1 MTGSW
6 DPVTLEIM
14 WQRLLACANQAS
26 ITILRTSF
34 STVVASSHDFR
45 QMLTDANGDSLAQ
58 SYLGEVMFA
67 STFPDCVK
75 RIISEIGVA
84 NMRPGDVYMTNDP
97 WIGAGHLP
105 DIHVATPVFFNDK
118 LVAFSGSVI
127 HISDIGGRFG
137 PHDASEVF
145 EEGICFPILRLCDQ
159 GELNRDILNILR
171 ANVRA
176 PELAEGDVL
185 AQVAGNQVGANLLC
199 AFLEEYE
206 LDDVVEL
213 SHTLQARVEAAMR
226 SKIAELPDGEYTNRT
241 IAEIGAGT
249 EEIEVHTTLTIDDDR
264 MIVDYSESSPQTQI
278 AGVNCVFNCTRSM
291 TLFPLH
297 AMLLSDVPS
306 NEGMSRPITII
317 APPGSIM
324 NAQRPAPVDIRAM
337 ITHLLP
343 DHVMGCLAD
352 LLPDRVSAPAGLR
365 WMLLA
370 DRVHGSTGRRSI
382 TSFFQAGA
390 MGASMYRDG
399 PNAKFFP
406 IKAYHTPVERFEF
419 DTGLVV
425 EEKSLRVDQGGAG
438 RTRGGLGQRL
448 LVGNPSSDP
457 VSFTFYRPQLRHPPP
472 GYSGGMPGTVGRV
485 RINEEPLL
493 HGVMRLNP
501 GDKAV
506 LETPCGAGFGPPH
519 ERDPELVRE
528 DVRQGYVSA
537 AAGREIYGVALDE
550 SDGTVDRS
558 ETARLRNGGG
568 QPAAPKEPVV
578 SGPRDEHA

>member
-1 MTGSW
+1 MAW

-26 ITILRTSF
+26 VTILRTSF

-45 QMLTDANGDSLAQ
+45 QMLTDVNGDSLAQ
-58 SYLGEVMFA
+58 SYLGEVMFS

-75 RIISEIGVA
+75 KVIAEVGVE
-84 NMRPGDVYMTNDP
+84 NMRPGDVFMTNDP

-105 DIHVATPVFFNDK
+105 DIHVATPVFFKDK

-145 EEGICFPILRLCDQ
+145 EEGICFPILRLCDE
-159 GELNRDILNILR
+159 GTLNRDILGLLR

-185 AQVAGNQVGANLLC
+185 AQIAGNQVGANLLC

-213 SHTLQARVEAAMR
+213 SRTLQSRVEQAMR
-226 SKIAELPDGEYTNRT
+226 ARISELPDGEYVNRT
-241 IAEIGAGT
+241 IAEIGVGT
-249 EEIEVHTTLTIDDDR
+249 DEIEMHTKLTVTGDE
-264 MIVDYSESSPQTQI
+264 MVVDYSESSPQTQL

-297 AMLLSDVPS
+297 AMLLPNVPS
-306 NEGMSRPITII
+306 NEGMSRPVKII
-317 APPGSIM
+317 APVGSIM
-324 NAQRPAPVDIRAM
+324 NAQPPAPVDIRAM

-343 DHVMGCLAD
+343 DHVMGCLAP
-352 LLPDRVSAPAGLR
+352 LLPERVTAPAGLR
-365 WMLLA
+365 WMMLA
-370 DRVHGSTGRRSI
+370 DRINGATGKRSI

-390 MGASMYRDG
+390 LGASATRDG

-425 EEKSLRVDQGGAG
+425 EEKSLRVDKGGAG
-438 RTRGGLGQRL
+438 RRRGGLGQRL
-448 LVGNPSSDP
+448 VFHNPSSDP
-457 VSFTFYRPQLRHPPP
+457 VNFTFYRPQLRHPPR
-472 GYSGGMPGTVGRV
+472 GYEGGMPGTVGRIRV
-485 RINEEPLL
+485 NGKPLT
-493 HGVMRLNP
+493 HGVMRLGP
-501 GDKAV
+501 GDEAT

-519 ERDPELVRE
+519 ERDPELVRR
-528 DVRQGYVSA
+528 DVDQGYVSA
-537 AAGREIYGVALDE
+537 TSAREIYGVALDE
-550 SDGTVDRS
+550 SDGSVDYS
-558 ETARLRNGGG
+558 LTAHLRNGS
-568 QPAAPKEPVV
+568 A
-578 SGPRDEHA
+578 PRDGLVVDAKG

>member
-1 MTGSW
+1 MKESW
-6 DPVTLEIM
+6 DAVTLEIM

-26 ITILRTSF
+26 VTILRTSF

-58 SYLGEVMFA
+58 SYLGEVMFS

-75 RIISEIGVA
+75 RIIREIGTE

-105 DIHVATPVFFNDK
+105 DIHVATPVFFNGK

-145 EEGICFPILRLCDQ
+145 EEGICFPILRLCSE
-159 GELNRDILNILR
+159 GELNRDILRILR

-206 LDDVVEL
+206 LSDVVEL
-213 SHTLQARVEAAMR
+213 SQTLQARVENAMR
-226 SKIAELPDGEYTNRT
+226 AKIAQLPDGEYVNRT
-241 IAEIGAGT
+241 IAEIGVGT
-249 EEIEVHTTLTIDDDR
+249 DEIEMHTRLIVAGEE
-264 MIVDYSESSPQTQI
+264 MIVDYSESSPQTQL

-291 TLFPLH
+291 TLFPIH
-297 AMLLSDVPS
+297 AMLLPDVPS
-306 NEGMSRPITII
+306 NEGMSRPITIV
-317 APPGSIM
+317 APAGSIM
-324 NAQRPAPVDIRAM
+324 NAQPPAPVDIRAM

-343 DHVMGCLAD
+343 DHVMGCLAE
-352 LLPDRVSAPAGLR
+352 LLPHEVTAPAGLR
-365 WMLLA
+365 WMMLA
-370 DRVHGSTGRRSI
+370 DRIHGATGKRSI

-390 MGASMYRDG
+390 LGASMRRDG

-425 EEKSLRVDQGGAG
+425 EEKSLRSDRGGAG

-448 LVGNPSSDP
+448 ALRNPSPDP
-457 VSFTFYRPQLRHPPP
+457 VSFTFYRPQLRHPPR
-472 GYSGGMPGTVGRV
+472 GYGGGLPGTVGSI
-485 RINEEPLL
+485 RINGKPLVQ
-493 HGVMRLNP
+493 GVMRLEP
-501 GDKAV
+501 GDEAV

-519 ERDPELVRE
+519 ERDPERVLE

-537 AAGREIYGVALDE
+537 TAARDVYGVALDGAN
-550 SDGTVDRS
+550 GTVDLAA
-558 ETARLRNGGG
+558 TARLRNGGG
-568 QPAAPKEPVV
+568 PVVPEEEPAA
-578 SGPRDEHA
+578 SGR

>member
-1 MTGSW
+1 MSDRW

-26 ITILRTSF
+26 VTILRTSF

-58 SYLGEVMFA
+58 SYLGEVMFS

-75 RIISEIGVA
+75 RIIDEIGRD

-105 DIHVATPVFFNDK
+105 DIHVATPVFFNGQ

-145 EEGICFPILRLCDQ
+145 EEGICFPIVKLCDQ
-159 GELNRDILNILR
+159 GELNRDMLRILR

-185 AQVAGNQVGANLLC
+185 AQIAGNQVGANLLC

-206 LDDVVEL
+206 LNDVVEL
-213 SHTLQARVEAAMR
+213 SQTVQERVEAAMR
-226 SKIAELPDGEYTNRT
+226 TKILELPDGEYVNRT

-249 EEIEVHTTLTIDDDR
+249 DEIEMHTRMTVDGDR
-264 MIVDYSESSPQTQI
+264 ILVDYSESSPQTQV

-297 AMLLSDVPS
+297 ALLLPDVPS
-306 NEGMSRPITII
+306 NEGLSRPIEII

-324 NAQRPAPVDIRAM
+324 NAQPPAPVDIRAM

-343 DHVMGCLAD
+343 DHVMGCVAH
-352 LLPDRVSAPAGLR
+352 LLPDRVTAPAGLR
-365 WMLLA
+365 WMMLA
-370 DRVHGSTGRRSI
+370 DRVQSSTGKRSI

-390 MGASMYRDG
+390 LGASIRRDG
-399 PNAKFFP
+399 PNAKFYP
-406 IKAYHTPVERFEF
+406 IKAYHTPVERFEL

-425 EEKSLRVDQGGAG
+425 EEKALRDDRGGAG
-438 RTRGGLGQRL
+438 RMRGGLGQRL
-448 LVGNPSSDP
+448 VLRNPSEDT
-457 VSFTFYRPQLRHPPP
+457 VSFTFYRPQLRHPPR
-472 GYSGGMPGTVGRV
+472 GYDGGMPGTVGRV
-485 RINEEPLL
+485 TINGGPLAD
-493 HGVMRLNP
+493 GVMRLAP
-501 GDKAV
+501 GDEAV

-519 ERDPELVRE
+519 ERDPERVSE
-528 DVRQGYVSA
+528 DVRQGYVAAESA
-537 AAGREIYGVALDE
+537 REIYGVALDN
-550 SDGTVDRS
+550 DGSVDVDA
-558 ETARLRNGGG
+558 TAALRDRAVPEVAAAG
-568 QPAAPKEPVV
+568 QFGV
-578 SGPRDEHA
+578 RDA